1 MKNWR
6 VLVAV
11 AAVVLAGAAA
21 YLSYEY
27 AHKAD
32 TRAAKN
38 IQRVDVLV
46 AKSDISKGT
55 TAAQALNSGLISTK
69 QVPRSILPP
78 SAVVNATDL
87 TDKIAVGTIAKGQFI
102 VGDSFVKPAEVGG
115 FSSTVPVGHEAISIS
130 VDASHGVAGFVQPGD
145 MVNVIWTGPMADQKA
160 GVASPSP
167 IGVTAFLVP
176 SVRVMAVGQTTAN
189 TAPAASTGTG
199 SVGATT
205 SGQAAG
211 ASNSSSSSS
220 STVSGN
226 AGLITLDVTPRQAEQ
241 IAQGLSVG
249 AFYLTLDAPG
259 LDPSKF
265 TPPAEIVATWNLFDQ
280 HLAILDEFRA
290 LKAH

>member
-11 AAVVLAGAAA
+11 AAVVLAGAAG

-55 TAAQALNSGLISTK
+55 TAAQALNSGLISTT

-87 TDKIAVGTIAKGQFI
+87 TDKIAVGTISKGQFI

-145 MVNVIWTGPMADQKA
+145 MVNVIWSGPMSDQRG
-160 GVASPSP
+160 GVPSATP
-167 IGVTAFLVP
+167 NGMTAFLVP
-176 SVRVMAVGQTTAN
+176 SVRVLAVGQTTAN
-189 TAPAASTGTG
+189 TAPAAASGTG

-211 ASNSSSSSS
+211 ASS
-220 STVSGN
+220 STANVSGN
-226 AGLITLDVTPRQAEQ
+226 AGLITLVVTPRQAEQ
-241 IAQGLSVG
+241 IAQGLSLG

-265 TPPAEIVATWNLFDQ
+265 TPPAEIVTTWNLFDQ
-280 HLAILDEFRA
+280 HLSVLDEVRTV
-290 LKAH
+290 KAH